1 MTDIMD
7 VSDIFENGTHTIR
20 MTSGTPPKIA
30 AIDVVMSVTGKNN
43 HRAAQTLR
51 ELEIQDDRLFVILEK
66 HKFPGRGQTEIIV
79 VNCSQANQLVM
90 MLPGKE
96 AQKFKQNAAKLLT
109 RVFAGDP
116 TLHDVI
122 EENRQSDG
130 FVNQIARDEL
140 ASEGEGVGE
149 VDNEQQKLAIQIKT
163 ANMRKE
169 LSMTIRDTI
178 ECEQTTAED
187 QVAHK
192 KRMFDSE
199 SAYIDKV
206 FEYCS
211 KGMPVAQQMWMTE
224 SKRNCDLSRWH
235 THSQGGP
242 LGIEN
247 GQAAIGGPMYSDDM
261 EPVTISTHII
271 KAKGL
276 TDPGNKMAMGI
287 GTIAVRMYR
296 EQNDGLDPPSEKI
309 MCNGNPIDVKKYFK
323 KDMPLLEEAYT
334 EFEEKTKMAETQKEE
349 KEMKKAEQIEK
360 KRVQAN
366 TRKKAK
372 DKSALEDKQS
382 SVSAWVNKSPDP
394 STNPL

>member
-20 MTSGTPPKIA
+20 MTSGTHPKIA
-30 AIDVVMSVTGKNN
+30 AIDVVISVTGKNN
-43 HRAAQTLR
+43 NRAAQTLR
-51 ELEIQDDRLFVILEK
+51 ELETQDNSFFVNLET
-66 HKFPGRGQTEIIV
+66 HKFPGPGQKKILV
-79 VNCSQANQLVM
+79 VNCSQANQLMM
-90 MLPGKE
+90 MLPGDN
-96 AQKFKQNAAKLLT
+96 AQKAKQYIAKMFTKVL
-109 RVFAGDP
+109 AGDP
-116 TLHDVI
+116 TMHDVL

-149 VDNEQQKLAIQIKT
+149 VDNEQQKLTIQIKT

-169 LSMTIRDTI
+169 LSMTIQDT
-178 ECEQTTAED
+178 EFS
-187 QVAHK
+187 QVMHK
-192 KRMFDSE
+192 KRMFETE
-199 SAYIDKV
+199 SAYTDEV
-206 FEYCS
+206 FNYCS
-211 KGMPVAQQMWMTE
+211 TDMPVSQMMWMNE
-224 SKRNCDLSRWH
+224 SKQNFKLSRWH

-261 EPVTISTHII
+261 EPVTISVHILL
-271 KAKGL
+271 AKGI
-276 TDPGNKMAMGI
+276 TDTNNIMAKQI
-287 GTIAVRMYR
+287 GTIAANMYR
-296 EQNDGLDPPSEKI
+296 IQNNGFDPPSELQYFK
-309 MCNGNPIDVKKYFK
+309 GAPAYPFKYFK
-323 KDMPLLEEAYT
+323 KDMPLLEAAYNQ
-334 EFEEKTKMAETQKEE
+334 FQKEAPIKAQQATE
-349 KEMKKAEQIEK
+349 KEMKKAEQSEK

-382 SVSAWVNKSPDP
+382 SVGGWVTKSPDP